1 MIGTGIARALLWED
15 KMKPTKMKRCRCG
28 SLVERHRTANGGW
41 IVHCPECS
49 MAFGVKLDV
58 AGTFDNER
66 ISGEF
71 VTPEEAAEAWNE
83 WIGDEEK

>member
-1 MIGTGIARALLWED
+1 M
-15 KMKPTKMKRCRCG
+15 PNTKMKRCRCG
-28 SLVERHRTANGGW
+28 SLVERHQTANGGW

-58 AGTFDNER
+58 AGTFDPEC

-71 VTPEEAAEAWNE
+71 ETAEQAAIAWNE
-83 WIGDEEK
+83 WIGGGDDDES

>member
-1 MIGTGIARALLWED
+1 
-15 KMKPTKMKRCRCG
+15 MKPTKMKRCRCG